1 MASSRCERLLH
12 NELQASKFQYAYAL
26 CDRLVYQTMDLMA
39 IGSKDIVLAAGKV
52 GMYLSRKERIL
63 RDICPPR
70 VFVQGEY
77 QEPSYANDYAERG
90 KVGR

>member
-12 NELQASKFQYAYAL
+12 SQLRVCKFQSACAL
-26 CDRLVYQTMDLMA
+26 CDGLIYQSMDLMA

-52 GMYLSRKERIL
+52 GMYLSREERIL

-90 KVGR
+90 KVRR